1 MNKSL
6 EQLIKLSNFDVTIN
20 SFGPQIDAQNAKL
33 AEFMAIANKL
43 QAQVDERV
51 ETINEAES
59 KKTKNNIHLDELRSK
74 LADVAS
80 KMDNV
85 SNAKE
90 LKALQLEEEIAKE
103 QVSFTNEE
111 ISRLDN
117 VIELKES
124 ELVDLKEKLTEELET
139 VEALEDTISKEIAS
153 INEKRAE
160 ISTQR
165 DAMIGTVDSKL
176 LASYE
181 KIKRW
186 AKDTAVVPMKKQ
198 ACYGCFMKVSDKT
211 YSAVIKAEDIVPCPH
226 CGRVLFNDTQA
237 ED

>member
-6 EQLIKLSNFDVTIN
+6 EQLIKLSSFDVTIN

-33 AEFMAIANKL
+33 AEFKAIANKL
-43 QAQVDERV
+43 QVQVDERV
-51 ETINEAES
+51 EAINEAES
-59 KKTKNNIHLDELRSK
+59 KKIKNNIHLDELRAK
-74 LADVAS
+74 LENVAS

-124 ELVDLKEKLTEELET
+124 ELVELRENLAEELDT
-139 VEALEDTISKEIAS
+139 VKALEGTISKEIET
-153 INEKRAE
+153 INEKRDEVYTKRDAL
-160 ISTQR
+160 IST
-165 DAMIGTVDSKL
+165 VDGKL
-176 LASYE
+176 FASYE

-211 YSAVIKAEDIVPCPH
+211 YSAVIKADDIVPCPH
-226 CGRVLFNDTQA
+226 CGRVLFNDIPA